1 MKKKI
6 MGKAEKNN
14 YSGIE
19 DYSPKKNRKKWGEE
33 ESYQEPREKKER
45 RTTTSNRFV
54 TKKTL
59 LGIGGILAVIVL
71 LLFFFPPFFTND
83 KDTPENQLYKVIK
96 AHTNR
101 DYKLPG
107 GKRLKGKELWNKLGE
122 IDADKY
128 EIMTGL
134 SQQDFAD
141 DIIAVCNKAIAQES
155 VKIGSK
161 NHNTKD
167 VSSDT
172 VTAWINKMQGDG
184 GVGDRLWETFSADSQ
199 PAFIPAYDGITLSQL
214 ALIAIVFFVLICIF
228 FPKKLFTFDLFS
240 DKIPMANSVKK
251 IFEEKKH

>member
-1 MKKKI
+1 MRKPK
-6 MGKAEKNN
+6 GNE

-19 DYSPKKNRKKWGEE
+19 DFTPKKNRGKRGEE
-33 ESYQEPREKKER
+33 ADSPDYGKEKKPRSFPIER
-45 RTTTSNRFV
+45 FKS
-54 TKKTL
+54 KKAL
-59 LGIGGILAVIVL
+59 AGLAVLFLVIL
-71 LLFFFPPFFTND
+71 LLVVLFKFIITND
-83 KDTPENQLYKVIK
+83 EDTADNQLYKVVK

-107 GKRLKGKELWNKLGE
+107 GNRLKGKELWNKLGE

-172 VTAWINKMQGDG
+172 VTAWINKMQGDE

-214 ALIAIVFFVLICIF
+214 ALIAIVFFMLICIF